1 MDRSRQLFHEVQGLP
16 LRRIAAVLAIPPCGM
31 LGLLIWQVVL
41 RHPWGKQPMSDA
53 SVIGWTVFLWII
65 YFRLI
70 TVRLVTDVRDTELVV
85 SLRGFWRA
93 RRTLLSDIRSAEMI
107 TYDPERDYGGYG
119 IRTGRFGTAY
129 VAGGQRGVCLKLVN
143 GSTLVVGSQRPEE
156 LAGILLG
163 SATRTSTSRNASQMP
178 RAKKGSL

>member
-1 MDRSRQLFHEVQGLP
+1 MSRGQPSFYEVQRLP
-16 LRRIAAVLAIPPCGM
+16 LRRIATVLLIPPCGM
-31 LGLLIWQVVL
+31 LGLLIWQVAL
-41 RHPWGKQPMSDA
+41 RHPWGSHPMSNA

-70 TVRLVTDVRDTELVV
+70 TVRLVTDVRDSELVV

-93 RRTLLSDIRSAEMI
+93 RHILLREIRSAEMI

-129 VAGGQRGVCLKLVN
+129 VAAGQRGVRLELAN
-143 GSTLVVGSQRPEE
+143 GATVVVGSQIAEK
-156 LAGILLG
+156 LAGVLSEFG
-163 SATRTSTSRNASQMP
+163 PGRPTQDESQ
-178 RAKKGSL
+178 S